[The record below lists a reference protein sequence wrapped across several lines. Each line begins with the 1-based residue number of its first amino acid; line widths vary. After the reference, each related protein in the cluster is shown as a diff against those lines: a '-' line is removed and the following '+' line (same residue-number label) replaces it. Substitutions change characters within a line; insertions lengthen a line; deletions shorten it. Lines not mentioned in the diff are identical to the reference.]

1 MDFLIK
7 DVSQGNTTLERSPV
21 SGSGQQKETKEEA
34 AGQKEISYEAV
45 SSQGDTLSI
54 SDAGKAVSSGENA
67 LAGSDGIVIRKS
79 TTEAA
84 AAESTNLTVNLSVY
98 TETELKQMYLDG
110 EITRAEY
117 EEELSSREAEVN

>member
-21 SGSGQQKETKEEA
+21 SGTGQQKEMKEEA

-54 SDAGKAVSSGENA
+54 SETGKAVSSGENA
-67 LAGSDGIVIRKS
+67 LAGSEGIVIQK
-79 TTEAA
+79 TTAEA
-84 AAESTNLTVNLSVY
+84 AAESINSTVNLSIY

-117 EEELSSREAEVN
+117 EEELDSRDTTVR